1 MSIAI
6 FLCLKQKGD
15 ITGIVERL
23 FNAIDR
29 EAPDE
34 LYAGV
39 DHRRDELG
47 MTFETV
53 LVTRSID
60 STSS

>member
-1 MSIAI
+1 MSIAL
-6 FLCLKQKGD
+6 FRCRKQKGD

-23 FNAIDR
+23 FNAMDR
-29 EAPDE
+29 QAPYE

-39 DHRRDELG
+39 DHRRDERG